1 MTGNVLQITPRD
13 RHPRTWSVFTV
24 MKKNKIETRTE
35 KPQIER
41 TKAQMED
48 YVFRKM
54 MLWCLG
60 AVVAE
65 VIMILFNR
73 FYVHARTDEI
83 GAMAA
88 LDKVLMVLPFVGVI
102 GFLVFLVLGLRI
114 WRNDDPVHEGTAQFI
129 LCAAFLAVGVGCFVM
144 RHYGTVG
151 APVVLAAIP
160 CLGVLALL
168 YYLFQKECFCCA
180 IICFLTILGLWIY
193 RVTSGGPTAHV
204 CMCVTAVLGIVGV
217 QLGRKLQKSDG
228 VLVRGERRT
237 RLFQPDAVYPA
248 FYLTVIFAALVMIA
262 AIVFGVAVAYYAI
275 WVVVAWLFIL
285 AVFFTSKLI

>member
-1 MTGNVLQITPRD
+1 MTGNVLQMTRGIGI
-13 RHPRTWSVFTV
+13 PRTWSVFTV

-60 AVVAE
+60 AAVAE

-88 LDKVLMVLPFVGVI
+88 LDKVMMVLPVVGVI
-102 GFLVFLVLGLRI
+102 GFLVFLVLGLRL
-114 WRNDDPVHEGTAQFI
+114 WRGGDLVHEGTGQFI
-129 LCAAFLAVGVGCFVM
+129 LGAAFLAVGVGCFIM
-144 RHYGTVG
+144 RHYGAVG

-180 IICFLTILGLWIY
+180 VICFLTVLGLWIY
-193 RVTSGGPTAHV
+193 RVTSGGTTALI
-204 CMCVTAVLGIVGV
+204 CMGVIAVVGIVGIL
-217 QLGRKLQKSDG
+217 LGRKLQQGGG

-237 RLFQPDAVYPA
+237 RLFQSDAVYSS
-248 FYLTVIFAALVMIA
+248 FYLTVLFSVLVMIA